1 MKNKKSLMDSYVDSV
16 VANHK
21 GPKFQGVTYKRPE
34 NAAAR
39 KINDFW
45 DFFRVELI
53 GHFPK

>member
-1 MKNKKSLMDSYVDSV
+1 MDSYVDSV